1 MATWIVGKKGED
13 LTPIVV
19 YGHKSPF
26 MLVCFLACVKA
37 GRAYCPV
44 DLSMPHERIAAI
56 IKKVGN
62 DIAFATEEIPCEV
75 EEAKLVD
82 FISTNEIN
90 EIIDIVKSLDTYN
103 LKSIVILFVFYNFA
117 LC

>member
-1 MATWIVGKKGED
+1 
-13 LTPIVV
+13 
-19 YGHKSPF
+19 

-37 GRAYCPV
+37 GRAYYPV

-62 DIAFATEEIPCEV
+62 DIAFATEEIPYEV
-75 EEAKLVD
+75 EEEKLVD

-90 EIIDIVKSLDTYN
+90 EIIDDACCASGKHSETPGAEDRKST
-103 LKSIVILFVFYNFA
+103 V
-117 LC
+117 